1 MSQIFRA
8 DHCGSLIRPDSVR
21 RARIAKLRGEI
32 DEAEL
37 HRIEDDAILGALELQ
52 RKAGIRIFTDG
63 EFRRRFWFSGLQESL
78 EGIVL
83 GGTLRPIE
91 RGDGK
96 VNPEL
101 AIPNPVVVDKLRRRP
116 DTIIAREI
124 AFLKNHSPGAFKVT
138 VPAQGSI
145 ANLGTWFK
153 PGVTDRVYAS
163 REELT
168 DVLIGFLEDDVRTAA
183 DAGVPYIQID
193 NPRYA
198 AYIGGSGVP
207 APADA
212 PPLADVIDWD
222 NRLLR
227 AARRPGVTVG
237 LHICLGTYVGGGRA
251 TLDRLIPYDAA
262 MVARIF
268 SELEADVLTVEYS
281 ERSGTIESL
290 KLLSGLGK
298 KVIALGMVNVMSP
311 SVEPADELVRK
322 IGEAAKYVPLEN
334 LAICNNCG
342 FAGTSADA
350 YLDPTLQQRKLE
362 RMVEVAE
369 TVWPGRT
376 VATV

>member
-21 RARIAKLRGEI
+21 RARVAKLRGEI

-37 HRIEDDAILGALELQ
+37 HRIEDEAILGALELQ
-52 RKAGIRIFTDG
+52 RKAGLGIYTDG
-63 EFRRRFWFSGLQESL
+63 EFRRRFWFSGLEESL
-78 EGIVL
+78 EGIVE

-96 VNPEL
+96 ANPEL
-101 AIPNPVVVDKLRRRP
+101 AIPNPVVVEKLRRRP

-124 AFLKNHSPGAFKVT
+124 AFLKKHSPGPFKVT

-145 ANLGTWFK
+145 AMLGTWFK
-153 PGVTDRVYAS
+153 EGVTDKVYSS

-168 DVLIGFLEDDVRTAA
+168 DTLIGFLEDDVRTAA

-198 AYIGGSGVP
+198 AYIGGAGVP
-207 APADA
+207 PPAGAAP
-212 PPLADVIDWD
+212 LEDVIAWD

-237 LHICLGTYVGGGRA
+237 LHICLGTYVGSGPT
-251 TLDRLIPYDAA
+251 TLNRLIPYDPA

-281 ERSGTIESL
+281 ERSGTLESL

-298 KVIALGMVNVMSP
+298 KVIALGMVNVLSP
-311 SVEPADELVRK
+311 QVEPAEELVRK
-322 IGEAAKYVPLEN
+322 LEQAAKYVPLDN

-342 FAGTSADA
+342 FAGTAADA
-350 YLDPTLQQRKLE
+350 FLNEDQQLKKLQ
-362 RMVEVAE
+362 RMVEVSK
-369 TVWPGRT
+369 TVWKGR
-376 VATV
+376 